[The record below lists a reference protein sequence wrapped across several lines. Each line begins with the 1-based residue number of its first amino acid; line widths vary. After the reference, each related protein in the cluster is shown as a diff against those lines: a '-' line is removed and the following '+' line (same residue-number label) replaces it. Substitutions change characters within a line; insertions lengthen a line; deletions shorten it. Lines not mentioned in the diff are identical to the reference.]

1 MVQKSE
7 LNVRCCVPQAYPVQ
21 NKMNQC
27 VIFEA
32 VILVTVKIDSY
43 NRFYEISSLT
53 YVKPIIG
60 NLEHVKW

>member
-1 MVQKSE
+1 
-7 LNVRCCVPQAYPVQ
+7 
-21 NKMNQC
+21 MNQC